1 MIRSL
6 FVSSLIVLTSCAAFG
21 QSATAPAFE
30 VASIKPAAPMQN
42 GMIRVGMGGDPG
54 RVNYTNVT
62 LKNILTRAY
71 GVKPH
76 QITGP
81 DWLDSERFD
90 VVAKVP
96 DGVPKEEIP
105 VMLQNLLAERFKM
118 TVHKESKESNVYA
131 LIVGKNGPKLT
142 PAAEDDAARGPGPG
156 RGPAFVGQD
165 GKALPRPPAGAMM
178 VRMDGNAGHLEAK
191 KITVAQFCD
200 MLSNFLDR
208 PVIDMTDIKGQY
220 DIGLDMSTEDLALR
234 GGVRV
239 AMAGARAGAGGG
251 MAVGHEGPG
260 GPSAE
265 RPAGESTPGA
275 SIFTAVQGMG
285 LKLDPRKAPMDFVVI
300 DKAEKVPTEN

>member
-6 FVSSLIVLTSCAAFG
+6 FVSGLVVLTSCAAYG
-21 QSATAPAFE
+21 QSASAPSFE

-71 GVKPH
+71 GVKAH
-76 QITGP
+76 QISGP

-90 VVAKVP
+90 VTAKVP

-105 VMLQNLLAERFKM
+105 AMLQNLLAERFKM
-118 TVHKESKESNVYA
+118 TVHKESKDSNVYA

-142 PAAEDDAARGPGPG
+142 PAKEDDDAAGGPG
-156 RGPAFVGQD
+156 RGGPTMVGPD
-165 GKALPRPPAGAMM
+165 GKAMPRPPAGAMM

-208 PVIDMTDIKGQY
+208 PVIDMTEIKGQY
-220 DIGLDMSTEDLALR
+220 DMALDMATEDLAMR
-234 GGVRV
+234 GGMRV

-285 LKLDPRKAPMDFVVI
+285 LKLDPRKAPMDFIVI
-300 DKAEKVPTEN
+300 DKADKVPTEN